1 MEEPA
6 AATAMEEE
14 EPAAAERR
22 RQLPWRGTVA
32 VQAALCLA
40 LYVAFSL
47 GEPQLF
53 PRGGG
58 VDALGRGARG
68 GGVAFLSVAG
78 GSRAPAEQ
86 AKLLRQMEAISK
98 VYEVKFVLNVARS
111 GENDPLWQ
119 TGSMYFQD
127 LNIPWY
133 STTSSH
139 GRILSNFV
147 KKVNMSYDQV
157 LDIIGLDTGA
167 LQEPL
172 QDGKISTSYREQTK
186 WLERS
191 LALTSGNW
199 KIVVGYNPLVVCNEA
214 ETPEIMKFYTP
225 FQRIFTKYEVNA
237 YVSTGGLCGYF
248 HRDNSILYIGHPS
261 PGGDQ
266 IGVDGFFL
274 HRVKPL
280 EMESM
285 LISVQGEVIQR
296 SVSVVHQRG
305 TGAM

>member
-86 AKLLRQMEAISK
+86 AKLLRQVRAFLLSLH
-98 VYEVKFVLNVARS
+98 YPPPWALACCLGSLRSSWSCCFRLVA
-111 GENDPLWQ
+111 
-119 TGSMYFQD
+119 
-127 LNIPWY
+127 
-133 STTSSH
+133 
-139 GRILSNFV
+139 
-147 KKVNMSYDQV
+147 
-157 LDIIGLDTGA
+157 
-167 LQEPL
+167 
-172 QDGKISTSYREQTK
+172 
-186 WLERS
+186 
-191 LALTSGNW
+191 NW
-199 KIVVGYNPLVVCNEA
+199 HCLV
-214 ETPEIMKFYTP
+214 
-225 FQRIFTKYEVNA
+225 
-237 YVSTGGLCGYF
+237 
-248 HRDNSILYIGHPS
+248 
-261 PGGDQ
+261 
-266 IGVDGFFL
+266 
-274 HRVKPL
+274 
-280 EMESM
+280 
-285 LISVQGEVIQR
+285 
-296 SVSVVHQRG
+296 
-305 TGAM
+305 